1 MSDNEQ
7 PLNHEADIKC
17 TYCCYTFTAQ
27 FNPSGDKCPECGT
40 VNNSIE
46 IKKLEK
52 QKNIEFENRE
62 KELKK
67 RKEEIKS
74 RRLNKEK
81 IEKDRRENEKIILE
95 QRSKDDKKE
104 REENENEKI
113 KLEAA
118 TQEDFIEYVNS
129 KKGEGIDY
137 VSLNSG
143 WRKKFEMIFS
153 AILSTP
159 LYDWSKFQ
167 REFYLKFRDYPGRKE
182 YFDFLNADP
191 SSPQADKKFEAII
204 NEMKEIQ
211 KRLGRQIEAQEMS
224 VKAAHANFLMDH
236 MGE

>member
-17 TYCCYTFTAQ
+17 TYCGYTFTAQ
-27 FNPSGDKCPECGT
+27 FNPSGDKCPECGI

-46 IKKLEK
+46 IKKSEK
-52 QKNIEFENRE
+52 EKNIELENSK
-62 KELKK
+62 KEIQK

-81 IEKDRRENEKIILE
+81 IE
-95 QRSKDDKKE
+95 
-104 REENENEKI
+104 
-113 KLEAA
+113 AA
-118 TQEDFIEYVNS
+118 TQEDFIEYVTS

-153 AILSTP
+153 AILNTP
-159 LYDWSKFQ
+159 LNDWSKFQ

-182 YFDFLNADP
+182 YIDFLNADP
-191 SSPQADKKFEAII
+191 SSPQADKKFESII

-211 KRLGRQIEAQEMS
+211 KRLGRQIEAQQTTS
-224 VKAAHANFLMDH
+224 KIATAKVWIDH
-236 MGE
+236 LNE